1 MKILT
6 WNVER
11 LKKFKNQNLINI
23 INSYDADIIV
33 LTETSSEID
42 LNNNYN
48 CVSTTELP
56 LNHDGIVYKAN
67 ENRTTIWTKYEV
79 INQTETFDNYTSI
92 CAQVKTEFGNLNIY
106 ATIIGV
112 FGGKGERFKN
122 DLKLHLD
129 DFQKLNSNE
138 MNCIIGDLNTTFSG
152 FTYPSNDA
160 RNTLNETFESLKM
173 KNLTAE
179 IPNNVDHII
188 LSEAFLGNKIIETQ
202 IWNLDKKLSDHIGIC
217 IAIKNKS

>member
-11 LKKFKNQNLINI
+11 FKSHKIEIKELIESFN
-23 INSYDADIIV
+23 ADIIV

-48 CVSTTELP
+48 CVATVELP
-56 LNHDGIVYKAN
+56 SNHDGIYYEEA
-67 ENRTTIWTKYEV
+67 ENRTTIWTKYEIV
-79 INQTETFDNYTSI
+79 KQNKTFDNFTSI
-92 CAQVKTEFGNLNIY
+92 CSKIKSEFGVLNIY

-122 DLKLHLD
+122 DLEQHLD
-129 DFQKLNSNE
+129 DFQKLNIKE
-138 MNCIIGDLNTTFSG
+138 TNCIIGDLNTTFSG
-152 FTYPSNDA
+152 FTYPSHDA
-160 RNTLNETFESLKM
+160 RYTLNETFESLKM

-179 IPNNVDHII
+179 ISNNVDHII
-188 LSEAFLGNKIIETQ
+188 LSEAFLESKIIETQ
-202 IWNLDKKLSDHIGIC
+202 ILNLDKKLSDHIGIC

>member
-11 LKKFKNQNLINI
+11 FKSHKIEIKELIESFN
-23 INSYDADIIV
+23 ADIIV

-48 CVSTTELP
+48 CVATVELP
-56 LNHDGIVYKAN
+56 SNHDGIVYKAN

-92 CAQVKTEFGNLNIY
+92 CAQIKTEFGNLNIY

-122 DLKLHLD
+122 DLKQHLD
-129 DFQKLNSNE
+129 DFKKFNINE
-138 MNCIIGDLNTTFSG
+138 INCIIGDLNTTFSG
-152 FTYPSNDA
+152 FTYPSHYA

-188 LSEAFLGNKIIETQ
+188 LSENILENKIIETQ

-217 IAIKNKS
+217 LSISER

>member
-11 LKKFKNQNLINI
+11 FKSHKIEIKELIESFN
-23 INSYDADIIV
+23 ADIIV

-48 CVSTTELP
+48 CVATVELP
-56 LNHDGIVYKAN
+56 SNHDGIVYKAN

-92 CAQVKTEFGNLNIY
+92 CAQIKTEFGNLNIY

-122 DLKLHLD
+122 DLKQHLD
-129 DFQKLNSNE
+129 DFKKFNINE
-138 MNCIIGDLNTTFSG
+138 INCIIGDLNTTFSG
-152 FTYPSNDA
+152 FTYPSHYA
-160 RNTLNETFESLKM
+160 KNTLNGTFENLKM

-188 LSEAFLGNKIIETQ
+188 LSENILENKIIETQ

-217 IAIKNKS
+217 LSISER

>member
-11 LKKFKNQNLINI
+11 FKRHKIKIKAVIESFN
-23 INSYDADIIV
+23 ADIIV

-48 CVSTTELP
+48 CVATTKLL
-56 LNHDGIVYKAN
+56 LNHDGIYYEET

-79 INQTETFDNYTSI
+79 INQTKTFDNYTNVCS
-92 CAQVKTEFGNLNIY
+92 QVKTEFGNINIY

-122 DLKLHLD
+122 DLKQHLD
-129 DFQKLNSNE
+129 DFKKLNINE

-152 FTYPSNDA
+152 FTYPSHDA
-160 RNTLNETFESLKM
+160 RYTLNETFESLKM

-179 IPNNVDHII
+179 ISNNVDHII
-188 LSEAFLGNKIIETQ
+188 LSEAFLESKIIETQ
-202 IWNLDKKLSDHIGIC
+202 ILNLDKKLSDHIGIC